1 MGKKA
6 NRRRAGSRA
15 SGGTGASGATG
26 ATEAGAVPVVG
37 AREPC
42 PCGSGRRYKACH
54 GRGGVEETERFVQ
67 RPFEGLA
74 GECDWVAMR
83 EIVPAATASVTVADA
98 FGGGEATVVTVLP
111 MAWPALHRADGTV
124 YVALQTTGGSG
135 DPSRDVAAALLRARE
150 TEPGNPVPDAGLP
163 DAGPRLQDVLVD
175 APFQVRVHE
184 GFDFWLDGVGEVG
197 AEVRESMER
206 ANGAVVPTERLT
218 TVEAAYWCRVGDRCH
233 LRWVMPEPEDEVLD
247 GLARLH
253 AAGRSALTGGTGAG
267 PGGEPATR
275 YVGSFRA
282 HGLIV
287 PVWDLPPEL
296 VADDVEEPA
305 GEFAVRLREA
315 MAVTEPLTAAER
327 RAKAGVVSRQLT
339 LR

>member
-1 MGKKA
+1 MGKKS
-6 NRRRAGSRA
+6 RR
-15 SGGTGASGATG
+15 GGLAVAERPAPGDD
-26 ATEAGAVPVVG
+26 VPVVG
-37 AREPC
+37 GREPC
-42 PCGSGRRYKACH
+42 PCGSGKRYKLCH
-54 GRGGVEETERFVQ
+54 GRSARDAAVRLVA
-67 RPFEGLA
+67 RPFEGLP
-74 GECDWVAMR
+74 GEADWVAMR
-83 EIVPAATASVTVADA
+83 EIVPSATAVMPVAA
-98 FGGGEATVVTVLP
+98 EFGGGEVTIVTVLP

-124 YVALQTTGGSG
+124 FVATQTNGGSG
-135 DPSRDVAAALLRARE
+135 DASRDLAAALLAARE
-150 TEPGNPVPDAGLP
+150 VEPGNPVPEIGLP
-163 DAGPRLQDVLVD
+163 EAGPRLQDVLTGD
-175 APFQVRVHE
+175 EFPVRVHE
-184 GFDFWLDGVGEVG
+184 GFDFWLEGVGEVG
-197 AEVRESMER
+197 AEVRDSMER

-253 AAGRSALTGGTGAG
+253 AAGRSALTGGTDAG